1 MSASGA
7 VRRGPVRGGPPARGT
22 GLRWVSPARAGPW
35 WTACAWDGCAR
46 GSARRGAARRGVSPA
61 RGQPGE
67 GSARRGVSPA
77 EVSPARGQPG
87 EGSARRG
94 GSPARGQPGEGS
106 ARRGVSPAR
115 GQPGG
120 GQPGEGAARR
130 GVSPA
135 GVDAMGFGLAIGGRG
150 YGRRAGAPTF
160 GAVPVDGRRGWALA
174 LADVTCWRWGWRAG
188 ASNWWRWGSA
198 LAGESGLVDAA
209 GEGPEVT
216 VFELEANL
224 RSGLL
229 FGQTIPDDS
238 LYICQ
243 GYVERRGLGLA
254 GDELEAIV

>member
-1 MSASGA
+1 VK
-7 VRRGPVRGGPPARGT
+7 VRRSRTSCLQRRVAEDGDVGLWRGE
-22 GLRWVSPARAGPW
+22 ARAGPR
-35 WTACAWDGCAR
+35 WTACAWDG
-46 GSARRGAARRGVSPA
+46 STL
-61 RGQPGE
+61 GQPGE
-67 GSARRGVSPA
+67 GRSVVDRLCVGRVCAGVSPA
-77 EVSPARGQPG
+77 
-87 EGSARRG
+87 G

-160 GAVPVDGRRGWALA
+160 GAVPVDRRRGWALA

-224 RSGLL
+224 GSGLL

-254 GDELEAIV
+254 GDEMEAVV